1 MVSRLD
7 KTIDMGKFRDLSGE
21 RFGRL
26 LVLQRDGCNKHGQI
40 KWYCE
45 CDCGTRVHALGFCLT
60 RGDTQSCGC
69 LHRENTAKINL
80 RHGMTKTPIYAI
92 WRSMMDRCY
101 LPTSRAYNRYGG
113 RGINVC
119 EDWQTF
125 EGFYAAMGNRP
136 EGMSLERK
144 DVNGDYSPENVVW
157 ADAKTQANNKRN
169 NVVLEHNGKKQT
181 MQQWCDE
188 LGLKIGTVWARLNV
202 YGYSVEKALTPAWRA
217 RNVCSV

>member
-1 MVSRLD
+1 
-7 KTIDMGKFRDLSGE
+7 
-21 RFGRL
+21 
-26 LVLQRDGCNKHGQI
+26 
-40 KWYCE
+40 
-45 CDCGTRVHALGFCLT
+45 
-60 RGDTQSCGC
+60 
-69 LHRENTAKINL
+69 
-80 RHGMTKTPIYAI
+80 
-92 WRSMMDRCY
+92 
-101 LPTSRAYNRYGG
+101 
-113 RGINVC
+113 
-119 EDWQTF
+119 
-125 EGFYAAMGNRP
+125 MGNRP

-169 NVVLEHNGKKQT
+169 NVILEHNGKKQT